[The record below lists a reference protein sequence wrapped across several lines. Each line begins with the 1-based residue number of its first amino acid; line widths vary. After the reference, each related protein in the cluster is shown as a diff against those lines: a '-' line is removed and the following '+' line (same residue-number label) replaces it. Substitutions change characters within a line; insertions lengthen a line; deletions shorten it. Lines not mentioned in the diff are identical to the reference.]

1 MENYIDYIT
10 TVEEFKTNNP
20 TFAKQAERAK
30 EYLKERYGQ
39 ADEDDFIVIEV
50 EGYNCVAVRLDDDL
64 PYRVGEII
72 APFDENRI
80 YPRQE
85 LITKFAFKKYYKE

>member
-10 TVEEFKTNNP
+10 TVEEFKHDCP
-20 TFAKQAERAK
+20 KFAQQAERAK
-30 EYLKERYGQ
+30 EYLKERYSQ

-50 EGYNCVAVRLDDDL
+50 EGYKCVAVLLDDFA
-64 PYRVGEII
+64 PYRASEII
-72 APFDENRI
+72 APFDENKI

-85 LITKFAFKKYYKE
+85 LITKFAFKRY